1 MSLIRFFL
9 AARQRKADRLI
20 LRVLRRCPHHD
31 AFAIELERR
40 LLGQ

>member
-9 AARQRKADRLI
+9 AAHRRKTDRLI
-20 LRVLRRCPHHD
+20 LRVLRRRPHHD
-31 AFAIELERR
+31 AFALELERR